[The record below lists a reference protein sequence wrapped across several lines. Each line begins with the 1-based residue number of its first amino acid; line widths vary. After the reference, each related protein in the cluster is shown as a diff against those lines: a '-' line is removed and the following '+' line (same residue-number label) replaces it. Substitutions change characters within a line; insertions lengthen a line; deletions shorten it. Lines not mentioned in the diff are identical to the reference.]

1 MDDMVL
7 QAMAKWPKVPAC
19 RGWLGLDGRGDWYLR
34 DDAAQ
39 AAGPFGA
46 TDQGAGTPAA
56 RGSRLTH
63 DKLIAFI
70 GRNYAPDELGQW
82 FFQNGPQR
90 VYVELQFAP
99 WVWRVTD
106 PGASL
111 VRSHTGADS
120 AVVATLVDECGLVY
134 LETELGFGLVHS
146 QDVWQAA
153 QAIEAGV
160 FPSPQ
165 NVCRAELPHRYGYV
179 LSPLESAEQART
191 SVGDS
196 P

>member
-1 MDDMVL
+1 MDEMVL
-7 QAMAKWPKVPAC
+7 QAMAKWPQVRAC

-39 AAGPFGA
+39 AAGPFR
-46 TDQGAGTPAA
+46 TPDQGAGTPAA

-106 PGASL
+106 LGAIT
-111 VRSHTGADS
+111 VRSHTGVDS
-120 AVVATLVDECGLVY
+120 PVLSTLLDDSGHVY
-134 LETELGFGLVHS
+134 LETEMGFGLVHS

-165 NVCRAELPHRYGYV
+165 NVRRAELPHRYGYV
-179 LSPLESAEQART
+179 LSPAEWALQPAPSGGNR
-191 SVGDS
+191 